1 MRDTISSSSA
11 YACRP
16 KAHLTAA
23 HFPSGPCGS
32 CCSSSC
38 CLQLLSVLAEM
49 PEQAVNLPHFQT
61 GEGQRYKCEQTLL
74 AIVLLFAASGF
85 ATAFR
90 IAVGRDPWK
99 ILPDS
104 HTAFSRISYD
114 LVILPTPLL
123 SLPLCCPHI
132 NPYRVCLHFNTTAA
146 PKGDET
152 NPVLCFRGF
161 PDEDSHRRLP
171 MRSAVCLTP

>member
-1 MRDTISSSSA
+1 MLHKSCFLEYSSSSA

-61 GEGQRYKCEQTLL
+61 GEGQCYKCEQTLL
-74 AIVLLFAASGF
+74 AIVLLFVASGF

-104 HTAFSRISYD
+104 HTVFSRISYD
-114 LVILPTPLL
+114 LVILPTPLSPSLL
-123 SLPLCCPHI
+123 STYKSIQSVPSLQHHCSSQ
-132 NPYRVCLHFNTTAA
+132 R
-146 PKGDET
+146 
-152 NPVLCFRGF
+152 
-161 PDEDSHRRLP
+161 
-171 MRSAVCLTP
+171 